1 MRQGDHTRATQCMQD
16 AAELEQQPSER
27 PHWREVELDI
37 TRGQYF
43 LGLDGDGQ
51 REYLKKWRPVARVED
66 GQVLID
72 LDAYTAE
79 NGVGIALRTD
89 GSTQSGFTISSAA
102 EQVRI
107 AVAAGGR
114 RQAGGGWVT
123 GPPTG

>member
-1 MRQGDHTRATQCMQD
+1 MQD
-16 AAELEQQPSER
+16 AAELEEQPSTR

-79 NGVGIALRTD
+79 HGVGIALRTD

-107 AVAAGGR
+107 AVAAGAR
-114 RQAGGGWVT
+114 
-123 GPPTG
+123 